1 MLWVHRE
8 KELEMDL
15 TMTAKAM
22 MTARELAELLLT
34 YGDMPVAV
42 QVIET
47 HEGHEYNAVEGD
59 EGVHCEINARPDG
72 SRYLA
77 VVGYSGDR

>member
-1 MLWVHRE
+1 MPMQLNTE
-8 KELEMDL
+8 AP
-15 TMTAKAM
+15 TMIPASQ
-22 MTARELAELLLT
+22 LAELLRT

-47 HEGHEYNAVEGD
+47 YEGNEYNAVEGD

-77 VVGYSGDR
+77 IVGYSGDR